1 VAAQSVTRRVGGVVP
16 AAVGAVVGAALVAVA
31 VDVGIAV
38 VRALRSRP
46 RVIERGTG
54 RAVDEP
60 RPFAESA
67 QIVLAW
73 TTVTGGQVLSR
84 SARSLRGL
92 ERLTVAHGDA
102 MDQPATSDD
111 IDRFIAAYSIDVS
124 LFDRHPHDFATINEL
139 FARPLRPGARPVA
152 HAEDSTVAVSPADCR
167 LACVEAVDEG
177 TRLAVKGRA
186 YGVAGLLG
194 AVDGS
199 RGAQAGALD
208 RVRDF
213 YDAGAPDGFA
223 VFRCRLA
230 PGDYHRFHWPID
242 GVWDRDLV
250 LDIPGEYHSV
260 SSRAV
265 AGPVDVLGR
274 NRRCVAIVESNT
286 FGSVAVV
293 VVGAVK
299 VGSIDLTAPSG
310 IVTKGQEMGCFR
322 YGGSTV
328 VLVFRSTAISFD
340 AELLTN
346 SRVGAETL
354 VEVGSVIGRAKPPS
368 GSGT

>member
-1 VAAQSVTRRVGGVVP
+1 MAGQSVIRRASVLP
-16 AAVGAVVGAALVAVA
+16 AAVGAAVGVALLAVA
-31 VDVGIAV
+31 VDVGVAV
-38 VRALRSRP
+38 VRAVRSRP
-46 RVIERGTG
+46 RVVERGTG

-73 TTVTGGQVLSR
+73 TTVIGGQVLSR
-84 SARSLRGL
+84 STRASRGL
-92 ERLTVAHGDA
+92 ERLTVAHGEA

-111 IDRFIAAYSIDVS
+111 IDRFIAAYSIDLS
-124 LFDRHPHDFATINEL
+124 LLDRHPHDFATINEL

-152 HAEDSTVAVSPADCR
+152 HADDSTVAVSPADCR
-167 LACVEAVDEG
+167 LTCVEAADEG

-186 YGVAGLLG
+186 YDIAGLLG
-194 AVDGS
+194 AVDRS
-199 RGAQAGALD
+199 RGAPAAALD

-213 YDAGAPDGFA
+213 YDAGAADGFA

-230 PGDYHRFHWPID
+230 PGDYHRFHWPVD

-274 NRRCVAIVESNT
+274 NRRCVAIVESNA

-328 VLVFRSTAISFD
+328 VLVFRRSVITFD
-340 AELLTN
+340 GELLAN
-346 SRVGAETL
+346 SAAGAETL
-354 VEVGSVIGRAKPPS
+354 VEVGSIIGRATPASDPS
-368 GSGT
+368 T

>member
-1 VAAQSVTRRVGGVVP
+1 VALL
-16 AAVGAVVGAALVAVA
+16 AAA
-31 VDVGIAV
+31 VDVGVAV
-38 VRALRSRP
+38 VRAVRSPP
-46 RVIERGTG
+46 RVVGRGTG

-73 TTVTGGQVLSR
+73 TTVIGGRVLSR
-84 SARSLRGL
+84 STRASRGL
-92 ERLTVAHGDA
+92 ERLTVAHGER

-124 LFDRHPHDFATINEL
+124 LLDRHPHEFATINEF
-139 FARPLRPGARPVA
+139 FARPLRAGARPVA
-152 HAEDSTVAVSPADCR
+152 HADDWTVAVSPADCR
-167 LACVEAVDEG
+167 LTCVEAGDEG

-186 YGVAGLLG
+186 YDIAGLLG
-194 AVDGS
+194 AVDRS
-199 RGAQAGALD
+199 RGAPAHAFD

-213 YDAGAPDGFA
+213 YDTAAADGFA

-230 PGDYHRFHWPID
+230 PGDYHRFHWPVD
-242 GVWDRDLV
+242 GLWDRDLV

-274 NRRCVAIVESNT
+274 NRRCVAIVESNP
-286 FGSVAVV
+286 FGSVAFVAI
-293 VVGAVK
+293 GAVK
-299 VGSIDLTAPSG
+299 VGSIELTAPSG
-310 IVTKGQEMGCFR
+310 IVTKGQEMGRFR

-328 VLVFRSTAISFD
+328 VLVFRRGAIRFD
-340 AELLTN
+340 DELLAN
-346 SRVGAETL
+346 SGAGVETL
-354 VEVGSVIGRAKPPS
+354 VEVGSIIGRATPPS
-368 GSGT
+368 SPGA